1 VLLCAPSEPP
11 SLRSLGTVSPLCE
24 QNGMDFLWTAHD
36 GTWVGAQRKEVRDL
50 VASIRGDRIAR
61 ELGQAEGLTHC
72 FLIVEGD
79 WGWNAAGQSSRCRG
93 FQRAQLDGILISI
106 QVEHGWK
113 VLESPSLAGTAR
125 LLNRLD
131 SWFAKPSHGSLS
143 RRPKPR
149 SNEVRWGSNGHRA
162 TRIHIWQS
170 IDGIGPKVA
179 GALADA
185 FPTMPYAPTCSD
197 ADLLAVDGVGPVA
210 VKRIREALG

>member
-72 FLIVEGD
+72 VLIVEGD
-79 WGWNAAGQSSRCRG
+79 WGWNAAGQSARCRG

-113 VLESPSLAGTAR
+113 VLHSTSLADTAR
-125 LLNRLD
+125 LLARLD
-131 SWFAKPSHGSLS
+131 GWFAKPTHGSLS

-149 SNEVRWGSNGHRA
+149 SNEVRWGGAGHRA
-162 TRIHIWQS
+162 TGIHILQS
-170 IDGIGPKVA
+170 FDRVGPKAA
-179 GALADA
+179 GAIFDHFGRVPLALGCTEA
-185 FPTMPYAPTCSD
+185 E
-197 ADLLAVDGVGPVA
+197 LLAVPGVGSDT
-210 VKRIREALG
+210 VKRIREALA